1 VIVGVGIELVDRQR
15 FESLLDRFGDRLR
28 DRLFTDGE
36 REYAARNKRDGES
49 LAVRFAA
56 KLAARRAL
64 QTTALRWRD
73 IEVVR
78 DRQGPPTLRLTGGA
92 ERAARRAGVSNIAL
106 TLTHDAQWCVG
117 QVILESTQ

>member
-1 VIVGVGIELVDRQR
+1 VIVGVGIELVDRPR
-15 FESLLDRFGDRLR
+15 FEALLERYGDRMR

-36 REYAARNKRDGES
+36 REYAARKQRDAES

-56 KLAARRAL
+56 KLAVRRAL
-64 QTTALRWRD
+64 QVSGLRWRD

-78 DRQGPPTLRLTGGA
+78 NRQGPPTLRLAGSA
-92 ERAARRAGVSNIAL
+92 ERAASRAGVSKIAL

>member
-1 VIVGVGIELVDRQR
+1 MIVGVGIELVDRQR
-15 FESLLDRFGDRLR
+15 FESLLDRYGDRLR
-28 DRLFTDGE
+28 ARLFTDAE

-49 LAVRFAA
+49 LVVRFAA
-56 KLAARRAL
+56 KIAARRAL
-64 QTTALRWRD
+64 QTSALHWRD

-92 ERAARRAGVSNIAL
+92 ERAAQRAGVSNIAL

-117 QVILESTQ
+117 QVILESAQ

>member
-1 VIVGVGIELVDRQR
+1 MIVGVGIELVDRQR
-15 FESLLDRFGDRLR
+15 FESLLDRYGDRLR
-28 DRLFTDGE
+28 NKLFTNGE
-36 REYAARNKRDGES
+36 REYAARKQPDAES

-64 QTTALRWRD
+64 RASALRWRD

-78 DRQGPPTLRLTGGA
+78 DLQGPPMLRLTGGA
-92 ERAARRAGVSNIAL
+92 ERAANRAGVSKIAL

-117 QVILESTQ
+117 QVILESAR

>member
-1 VIVGVGIELVDRQR
+1 VIVGVGIDLVDRKR
-15 FESLLDRFGDRLR
+15 FESLLDRYGDRLR
-28 DRLFTDGE
+28 CKLFTDGE
-36 REYAARNKRDGES
+36 RDYAAHKPRGGES

-64 QTTALRWRD
+64 HATGLRWRD

-78 DRQGPPTLRLTGGA
+78 NRQGPPVLRLTGSA
-92 ERAARRAGVSNIAL
+92 ERAASRAGVSKIAL

-117 QVILESTQ
+117 QVILESAR

>member
-1 VIVGVGIELVDRQR
+1 VIVGVGIELVERER
-15 FESLLDRFGDRLR
+15 FESLLDRYGDRLR
-28 DRLFTDGE
+28 GKLFTDGE
-36 REYAARNKRDGES
+36 RDYAARRQRDGES

-64 QTTALRWRD
+64 HASGLRWRD

-78 DRQGPPTLRLTGGA
+78 NRQGPPMLRLTGSA
-92 ERAARRAGVSNIAL
+92 ERVARRAGVSKIAL

-117 QVILESTQ
+117 QVILESAR

>member
-1 VIVGVGIELVDRQR
+1 MIVGVGIELVDRQR

-36 REYAARNKRDGES
+36 RKYAARNKRDGES

-64 QTTALRWRD
+64 QTSGLRWRD

>member
-1 VIVGVGIELVDRQR
+1 VIVGVGIELVDRER
-15 FESLLDRFGDRLR
+15 FESLLDRYGDRLR
-28 DRLFTDGE
+28 DKLFTDGE
-36 REYAARNKRDGES
+36 RDYAARKRRDGES

-64 QTTALRWRD
+64 RTSGLRWRD

-78 DRQGPPTLRLTGGA
+78 NREGPPTLRLTGCA
-92 ERAARRAGVSNIAL
+92 ERAASHAGVSKIAL

-117 QVILESTQ
+117 QVILESAR

>member
-1 VIVGVGIELVDRQR
+1 MIVGVGIEIVDRQR
-15 FESLLDRFGDRLR
+15 FETLLDRYGDRLR
-28 DRLFTDGE
+28 GRLFTDGE
-36 REYAARNKRDGES
+36 REYAARNQRDGQS
-49 LAVRFAA
+49 LAVRYAA

-64 QTTALRWRD
+64 QANALRWCD

-92 ERAARRAGVSNIAL
+92 ERAARRAGVSKIAL

-117 QVILESTQ
+117 QVILESAQ

>member
-15 FESLLDRFGDRLR
+15 FESLLDQYGDRLR

-36 REYAARNKRDGES
+36 REYAARNKRDAES

-56 KLAARRAL
+56 KLAAKRAL
-64 QTTALRWRD
+64 HAHALRWRD

-92 ERAARRAGVSNIAL
+92 ERAAQRAGVTGIAL

-117 QVILESTQ
+117 QVILESAQ

>member
-1 VIVGVGIELVDRQR
+1 MIVGVGIELVDRQR

-36 REYAARNKRDGES
+36 REYAARNKQDGES

>member
-1 VIVGVGIELVDRQR
+1 VIVGVGIELVDRER
-15 FESLLDRFGDRLR
+15 FQMLLDRYGERLR
-28 DRLFTDGE
+28 DKLFTDGE
-36 REYAARNKRDGES
+36 RNYAARKQRDGES

-64 QTTALRWRD
+64 RTSGLRWRD

-78 DRQGPPTLRLTGGA
+78 DRRGPPVLRLTGSA
-92 ERAARRAGVSNIAL
+92 ERAASRAGVSRIAL

-117 QVILESTQ
+117 QVILESAR

>member
-1 VIVGVGIELVDRQR
+1 MIVGVGIELVDRQR
-15 FESLLDRFGDRLR
+15 FESLLGRYGDRLR

-36 REYAARNKRDGES
+36 RKYAARNKRAGES

-64 QTTALRWRD
+64 HTSALRWRD

-92 ERAARRAGVSNIAL
+92 ERAARRAGVSKIAL

-117 QVILESTQ
+117 QVILESAQ

>member
-1 VIVGVGIELVDRQR
+1 MIVGVGIELVDRER
-15 FESLLDRFGDRLR
+15 FESLLDRYGDRLR
-28 DRLFTDGE
+28 AKLFTDGE
-36 REYAARNKRDGES
+36 RKYAARKKRDGES

-64 QTTALRWRD
+64 QTSALCWRD

-78 DRQGPPTLRLTGGA
+78 DRHGPPTLLLTGGA

-117 QVILESTQ
+117 QVILESAQ

>member
-1 VIVGVGIELVDRQR
+1 VIVGVGIELVDRER
-15 FESLLDRFGDRLR
+15 FETLLDRYGDRLR
-28 DRLFTDGE
+28 DKLFTEGE
-36 REYAARNKRDGES
+36 RHYAARKQREGES

-64 QTTALRWRD
+64 HVSGLRWCD

-78 DRQGPPTLRLTGGA
+78 NRQGPPMLRLTGSA
-92 ERAARRAGVSNIAL
+92 ERAASRAGVSKVAL

-117 QVILESTQ
+117 QVILESAR

>member
-1 VIVGVGIELVDRQR
+1 VIVGVGIELVDMKR
-15 FESLLDRFGDRLR
+15 FQSLLDRFGDRLR
-28 DRLFTDGE
+28 DKLFTDGE
-36 REYAARNKRDGES
+36 REYAARKRRDGQS

-56 KLAARRAL
+56 KVAVRRAL
-64 QTTALRWRD
+64 RASALRWRD

-78 DRQGPPTLRLTGGA
+78 NRQGPPTIRLAAGA
-92 ERAARRAGVSNIAL
+92 ARAARRAQVSKIAL